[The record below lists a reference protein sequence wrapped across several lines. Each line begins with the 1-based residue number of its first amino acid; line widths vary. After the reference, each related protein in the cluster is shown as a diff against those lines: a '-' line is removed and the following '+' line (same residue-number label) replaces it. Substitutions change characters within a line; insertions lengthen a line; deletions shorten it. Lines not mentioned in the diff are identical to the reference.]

1 MTNSDSLN
9 NDLNK
14 LLIPLPELRALCVAL
29 MKEGATTIPLGDL
42 LLMIQDL
49 IRKEK

>member
-1 MTNSDSLN
+1 MS
-9 NDLNK
+9 DLNS
-14 LLIPLPELRALCVAL
+14 LLIPLPELRALTVAL

-42 LLMIQDL
+42 LIMIQEL